1 MIRLAKIHNNPRLTK
16 IHLHTFRH
24 YKALREYHK
33 TKNILHVKAVLG
45 HKSIRTTMKYIELYT
60 EICNDIMPE
69 YYCEI
74 ASNVKE
80 AQKLIESGFEYVC
93 EIKGEKLFRKMK
105 T

>member
-1 MIRLAKIHNNPRLTK
+1 
-16 IHLHTFRH
+16 
-24 YKALREYHK
+24 
-33 TKNILHVKAVLG
+33 
-45 HKSIRTTMKYIELYT
+45 MKYIELYT